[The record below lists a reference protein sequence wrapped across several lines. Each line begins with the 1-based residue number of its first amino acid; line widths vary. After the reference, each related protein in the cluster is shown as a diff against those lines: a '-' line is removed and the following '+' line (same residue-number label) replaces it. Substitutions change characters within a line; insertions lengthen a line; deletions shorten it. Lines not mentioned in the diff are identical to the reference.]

1 MNFRKDREL
10 KQVEVNLTPLID
22 VVFLLLIFFMV
33 STTFDKQAQIE
44 IKLPEAES
52 SEVVDKDPEIIAI
65 GVNAEGKYYVNNE
78 ELLKSDADTLKRM
91 LIKTSKNKTDL
102 PVVIS
107 ADGKAPHQSVVTV
120 LDVASQLGMTKMT
133 FATRQSDNQSDNG
146 SGTAADD

>member
-1 MNFRKDREL
+1 MKFRKDSEL

-52 SEVVDKDPEIIAI
+52 SEVVDKDPEFVSI

-91 LIKTSKNKTDL
+91 LIKTVKNKTDL

-133 FATRQSDNQSDNG
+133 FATRQSEGQSETQADI
-146 SGTAADD
+146 TADD

>member
-1 MNFRKDREL
+1 MQLHNPTKREL
-10 KQVEVNLTPLID
+10 TINLTPLID

-52 SEVVDKDPEIIAI
+52 SEIVDKDPEIISI
-65 GVNAEGKYYVNNE
+65 GVNTEGKYYVNNE

-91 LIKTSKNKTDL
+91 LIKVSKNKTDL

-120 LDVASQLGMTKMT
+120 LDVASQLGMTQMT
-133 FATRQSDNQSDNG
+133 FATRQS
-146 SGTAADD
+146 GTAADD

>member
-1 MNFRKDREL
+1 MRFRKDNEL

-52 SEVVDKDPEIIAI
+52 SEVVEKDPEIIAI

-91 LIKTSKNKTDL
+91 LIKTAKNNKEL

-133 FATRQSDNQSDNG
+133 FATRQSDNGSDA
-146 SGTAADD
+146 TADD

>member
-1 MNFRKDREL
+1 MNFRRESDL

-52 SEVVDKDPEIIAI
+52 SELTGKDPEIIAVGI
-65 GVNAEGKYYVNNE
+65 NAEGNYYVNNE

-91 LIKTSKNKTDL
+91 LIKTAKNKTDL
-102 PVVIS
+102 PVIIS
-107 ADGKAPHQSVVTV
+107 ADGKAPHQSVITV

-133 FATRQSDNQSDNG
+133 FATRQSDN
-146 SGTAADD
+146 AADNQD

>member
-1 MNFRKDREL
+1 MNFRKDTEH

-52 SEVVDKDPEIIAI
+52 SEIADKDPEMISVGI
-65 GVNAEGKYYVNNE
+65 NAEGKYYVNNE

-91 LIKTSKNKTDL
+91 LIKAAKNKTDL

-120 LDVASQLGMTKMT
+120 LDVASQLGMTQMT
-133 FATRQSDNQSDNG
+133 FATRQSNNQ
-146 SGTAADD
+146 ADSATDD